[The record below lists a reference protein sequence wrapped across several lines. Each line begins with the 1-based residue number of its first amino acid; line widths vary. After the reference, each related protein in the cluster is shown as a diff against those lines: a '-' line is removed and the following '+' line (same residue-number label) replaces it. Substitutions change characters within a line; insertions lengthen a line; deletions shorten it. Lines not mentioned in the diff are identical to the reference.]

1 MIDLT
6 AQTTFRLPFQA
17 ATVIELAS
25 LETAATQLQGID
37 APALVLAGGSNWIQL
52 DPTFLGT
59 VIRPRLM
66 HCHAETVQDEVRLRV
81 GAGVL
86 WHQLVMDTLASGWYG
101 LENLAL
107 IPGWVGAAPIQNI
120 GAYGVELSSVCTAVL
135 AWDFVR
141 QQQVMLT
148 NDDCAFAYRD
158 SLFKRDPTRY
168 CILEVHLTLH
178 RRART
183 SVDYGAIRDAVS
195 AAGGDLQ
202 NPLDIAHAVIAIRQ
216 SKLPDPQVIP
226 NVGSF
231 FKNPVVS
238 VAQRDA
244 LLKRHPDLPHFPDQD
259 GVKIAAGFLI
269 DQAGWRG
276 RWIGSVGVHADQAL
290 VLVNNGEPVLADLRT
305 LVKQVRSEIK
315 ARYHIHLDVEPTQV
329 GRSLI

>member
-25 LETAATQLQGID
+25 LETAATQLQDID

-120 GAYGVELSSVCTAVL
+120 GAYGVELRVHGCIGMGFCT
-135 AWDFVR
+135 
-141 QQQVMLT
+141 
-148 NDDCAFAYRD
+148 
-158 SLFKRDPTRY
+158 P
-168 CILEVHLTLH
+168 
-178 RRART
+178 
-183 SVDYGAIRDAVS
+183 
-195 AAGGDLQ
+195 AAGHVDQRRLCVC
-202 NPLDIAHAVIAIRQ
+202 LSR
-216 SKLPDPQVIP
+216 
-226 NVGSF
+226 F
-231 FKNPVVS
+231 PVQ
-238 VAQRDA
+238 ARF
-244 LLKRHPDLPHFPDQD
+244 HPILH
-259 GVKIAAGFLI
+259 
-269 DQAGWRG
+269 
-276 RWIGSVGVHADQAL
+276 S
-290 VLVNNGEPVLADLRT
+290 
-305 LVKQVRSEIK
+305 
-315 ARYHIHLDVEPTQV
+315 
-329 GRSLI
+329 